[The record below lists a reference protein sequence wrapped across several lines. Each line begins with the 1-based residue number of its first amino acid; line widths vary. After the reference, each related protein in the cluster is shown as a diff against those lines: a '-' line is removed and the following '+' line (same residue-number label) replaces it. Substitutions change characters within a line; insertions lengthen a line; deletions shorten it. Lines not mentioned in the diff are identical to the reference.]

1 MVTTVRSCT
10 IILRLGMVTTFFQM
24 GETTEDPPFSPGYVS
39 LRQLGNSNRILRL
52 EYLKNCAEE
61 GIRVFKEKAPRNKKE
76 AEKRQRIL
84 ERRFKYQLNRFK
96 VWSLH
101 DCYM

>member
-1 MVTTVRSCT
+1 
-10 IILRLGMVTTFFQM
+10 M

-61 GIRVFKEKAPRNKKE
+61 GIRVFKEKTYIGKNNGEIRASTTSGYPVEGCGFTVSRGRLIWIHYLKP
-76 AEKRQRIL
+76 
-84 ERRFKYQLNRFK
+84 
-96 VWSLH
+96 
-101 DCYM
+101 